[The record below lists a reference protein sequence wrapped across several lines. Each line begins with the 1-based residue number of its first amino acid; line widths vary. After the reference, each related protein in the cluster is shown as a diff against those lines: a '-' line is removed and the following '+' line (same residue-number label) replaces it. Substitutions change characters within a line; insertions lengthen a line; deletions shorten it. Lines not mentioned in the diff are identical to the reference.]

1 MPLPQL
7 LWQPS
12 PEAIES
18 ALVTQFARQ
27 IVRKHR
33 LELNT
38 YPDFHRWTVENP
50 EIFWSEVWDFCG
62 VIASR
67 KGATVLVDGNKM
79 PGARWFPEA
88 RLNFAEN
95 LMRRGDR
102 GDALVLW
109 DERGFSRR
117 LSYSDLTSEV
127 SRAAQALQA
136 LGLRAGDRAAAFIPN
151 VPEAAVLA
159 LAALSQGIVWSS
171 CSPDF
176 GVEGVL
182 ERFGQIEPKVL
193 FCADGYRYNGE
204 EHDSLER
211 VREIAEKLPSVRK
224 VVVVPHLDPKVDV
237 SDVPKAVRLD
247 EWLRRY
253 TPGSIDFAQLPF
265 NHPVFILFTSGT
277 TGKPKCIVHGAGG
290 SLLQA
295 LKMYKLH
302 ADVRPGDRY
311 FYYCTTNWVVWNV
324 TLEALAAEASVMLYD
339 GSPFAKNAKILFDYA
354 EKERFTHFGTS
365 AKFLDA
371 IAKRGLRPRDTHDLS
386 SLRVILSTGSP
397 LAPES
402 FDYVYDSIKEDVCLS
417 SISGGTDIMGGFVEG
432 SPVLPVYRGELQVRS
447 LGMAVDVFDEQG
459 RPVVNQKG
467 ELVCTRP
474 FPSMPLGFWN
484 DKGDERYHAA
494 YFDRY
499 PNVWCHGDWC
509 ELTDRGTMLI
519 YGRSDATLNPG
530 GVRIGTAEIY
540 RVVESF
546 EEVEESV
553 AIGQLW
559 PPDKPTDT
567 RVVLFVKLR
576 EGRGLDPALEERL
589 RQEIKR
595 RASPRHVPARI
606 VQVADIPRTKNG
618 KVVELAVKAI
628 VHGMP
633 VANEDALANPEALE
647 LYRDL
652 AELAA

>member
-1 MPLPQL
+1 MSVPQL

-12 PEAIES
+12 AEAIEG
-18 ALVTQFARQ
+18 ALVTQFAQ
-27 IVRKHR
+27 QLVRKHH
-33 LELNT
+33 LELNN
-38 YPDFHRWTVENP
+38 YQDFHNWSVENP
-50 EIFWSEVWDFCG
+50 ETFWSEVWDFCG

-67 KGATVLVDGNKM
+67 KGSTVLLDGDKM

-109 DERGFSRR
+109 DERGFRR
-117 LSYSDLTSEV
+117 RISYSDLTSEV
-127 SRAAQALQA
+127 SRAVQALQG
-136 LGLRAGDRAAAFIPN
+136 LGLRSGDRAAAFIPN
-151 VPEAAVLA
+151 IPEAAILA

-204 EHDSLER
+204 EHDSLGR
-211 VREIAEKLPSVRK
+211 VAQIVEKLPTVRK
-224 VVVVPHLDPKVDV
+224 VVVVPHLDPGVDV

-253 TPGSIDFAQLPF
+253 TPAGIAFAQLPF

-290 SLLQA
+290 SLLQV

-311 FYYCTTNWVVWNV
+311 FYYCTTNWVVWNI
-324 TLEALAAEASVMLYD
+324 LFAALAAEASVMLYD
-339 GSPFAKNAKILFDYA
+339 GSPFVKNGKILFDYA
-354 EKERFTHFGTS
+354 EKERFSHFGTS
-365 AKFLDA
+365 AKFIDA
-371 IAKRGLRPRDTHDLS
+371 ISKRGLRPRDTHDFA
-386 SLRVILSTGSP
+386 SLRMVMSTGSP
-397 LAPES
+397 LAPEG
-402 FDYVYDSIKEDVCLS
+402 FDYVYDSIKEDVCLAS
-417 SISGGTDIMGGFVEG
+417 VSGGTDIMGAFVEA
-432 SPVLPVYRGELQVRS
+432 SAVLPVYRGELQVRS
-447 LGMAVDVFDEQG
+447 LGMAVEVFNENG
-459 RPVVNQKG
+459 ESIIEQKG
-467 ELVCTRP
+467 ELVCTKP

-484 DKGDERYHAA
+484 DSGGERYHAA
-494 YFDRY
+494 YFDKY
-499 PNVWCHGDWC
+499 PNVWCHGDWS
-509 ELTDRGTMLI
+509 ELTERGTMLI

-540 RVVESF
+540 RVVESID
-546 EEVEESV
+546 EVEESV

-576 EGRGLDPALEERL
+576 ENQNLEPALEERI
-589 RQEIKR
+589 RQEIRKH
-595 RASPRHVPARI
+595 ASPRHVPEKI
-606 VQVADIPRTKNG
+606 VQVGDIPRTKNG
-618 KVVELAVKAI
+618 KIVELAVKAM

-633 VANEDALANPEALE
+633 VANADALANPEALE
-647 LYRDL
+647 LFKDL
-652 AELAA
+652 HELSE